1 MMKVKKLV
9 MHPLSQLTLLGLLL
23 GVVHLAPQAEEA
35 KPYVVECKQD
45 PAEGTKVCK
54 VDKLTYIGWRT
65 YTANCLRCHGQDG
78 VGSTFA
84 PSLLDKLK
92 EIDRERFMTSV
103 AKGYT
108 GQIGVMP
115 PWEDNPNVSRYYE
128 HLYAY
133 LKARSDGVL
142 PPGRPARLDN

>member
-1 MMKVKKLV
+1 MITKSLV
-9 MHPLSQLTLLGLLL
+9 RHFPAQMVMLSLALAVAHPLSADGDEPYE
-23 GVVHLAPQAEEA
+23 VVCEQGA
-35 KPYVVECKQD
+35 D
-45 PAEGTKVCK
+45 GGSKVCK
-54 VDKLTYIGWRT
+54 VDKKTYIGWRT

-84 PSLLDKLK
+84 PSLLDRLK
-92 EIDRERFMTSV
+92 EIDRDRFMNSV

-115 PWEDNPNVSRYYE
+115 PWEGNPNVSRYYDQ
-128 HLYAY
+128 LYAY

>member
-1 MMKVKKLV
+1 MMIMKKLAASLPAKLAV
-9 MHPLSQLTLLGLLL
+9 MALLVGA
-23 GVVHLAPQAEEA
+23 VFYAPHAEE
-35 KPYVVECKQD
+35 KPYVVVCEQD
-45 PAEGTKVCK
+45 AGEGAKVCK
-54 VDKLTYIGWRT
+54 VDKVTYIGWRT

-84 PSLLDKLK
+84 PSLLDKMK

-108 GQIGVMP
+108 GQVGVMP
-115 PWEDNPNVSRYYE
+115 PWEGNPNVSKYYE

-133 LKARSDGVL
+133 LLARAEGVL

>member
-1 MMKVKKLV
+1 MMTKKKLAGGLPAQLAV
-9 MHPLSQLTLLGLLL
+9 MAFLLGA
-23 GVVHLAPQAEEA
+23 VHYAPFAEE
-35 KPYVVECKQD
+35 KPYVVVCEQD
-45 PAEGTKVCK
+45 AAEGSKICK
-54 VDKLTYIGWRT
+54 VDKVTYIGWRT

-84 PSLLDKLK
+84 PSLLDKMK

-108 GQIGVMP
+108 GQVGVMP
-115 PWEDNPNVSRYYE
+115 PWEGNPNVSKYYE

-133 LKARSDGVL
+133 LLARSDGVL
-142 PPGRPARLDN
+142 PPGRPARIDN